1 MSAPR
6 PSGVHRV
13 KPAVEV
19 DSAERA
25 QFIRLATLTFPPAFL
40 FLTLGEALA
49 YGKGWIGGWTL
60 ALLIL
65 LNFPAV
71 YGLSLLVFRLINSSA
86 HGFTNM
92 VLAAGNLPPDP
103 AHSPYEALAARGFYA
118 EAAAAYRQHLVEQ
131 PQDHLARV
139 KLADLYRHHLADA
152 DAAERLYLEI
162 RRGKPSPSEDRLAS
176 NLLIELYRKAG
187 RKDRLMVELARFA
200 DHYKGTRAGED
211 AARTLREMKEEMR
224 G

>member
-1 MSAPR
+1 
-6 PSGVHRV
+6 VHRV

-19 DSAERA
+19 DAAERA
-25 QFIRLATLTFPPAFL
+25 QFIRLLVLTFPPAF
-40 FLTLGEALA
+40 FLLTGGEGLA
-49 YGKGWIGGWTL
+49 YAKGWIGGWTL
-60 ALLIL
+60 VLLLL
-65 LNFPAV
+65 LNIPAV
-71 YGLSLLVFRLINSSA
+71 YGLSLLVFRMLSGSA
-86 HGFTNM
+86 RGFSNL

-103 AHSPYEALAARGFYA
+103 AHSPYEALTARGFYA

-139 KLADLYRHHLADA
+139 KLADLYRNHLADP

-162 RRGKPSPSEDRLAS
+162 RRGRPSPSEDRLAS
-176 NLLIELYRKAG
+176 NLLIELYRKSG